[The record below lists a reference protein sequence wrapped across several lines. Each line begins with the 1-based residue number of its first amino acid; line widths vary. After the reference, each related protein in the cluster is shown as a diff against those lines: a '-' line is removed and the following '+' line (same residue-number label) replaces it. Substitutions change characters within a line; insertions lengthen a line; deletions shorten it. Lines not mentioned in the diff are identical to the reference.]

1 MEEIEIKRQL
11 FHIFLGITALLILI
25 FIGRGT
31 LMALSFFTLMIGLL
45 LVNLTFLG
53 KKIFLVEFFR
63 EHFERKNIPFP
74 GWGSA
79 CYATG
84 VLLITSFLTDQNAI
98 AASIIMLGIGDGV
111 STLIGK
117 NGRIT
122 LPYNRKKTFEGSVAF
137 FLSSLLGYS
146 FVGLLIIPAAFLAA
160 TVESLDLP
168 IDDNLVVPIA
178 TTAFFMV
185 V

>member
-11 FHIFLGITALLILI
+11 FHILIGVIALLILV
-25 FIGRGT
+25 FIGKGT
-31 LMALSFFTLMIGLL
+31 LMAFSFFTLIIGLL

-53 KKIFLVEFFR
+53 KKILLVEFFR
-63 EHFERKNIPFP
+63 KHFERKNIPFP

-84 VLLITSFLTDQNAI
+84 VLLITSFLTNQNAI
-98 AASIIMLGIGDGV
+98 AASIIILGIGDGV
-111 STLIGK
+111 STLIGR
-117 NGRIT
+117 NGRIP
-122 LPYNRKKTFEGSVAF
+122 LPYNRKKTLEGSFAF

-146 FVGLLIIPAAFLAA
+146 FVGPLIIPAAFLAA
-160 TVESLDLP
+160 ISESLDLP
-168 IDDNLVVPIA
+168 IDDNLFVPII